1 MNTYTT
7 FKPHTFYHATYTGP
21 GEFYSGIRT
30 GERVIVATDTNVRLW
45 VSIRSL
51 ENPGASLSVS
61 EIHYDR
67 LTDITE
73 AAN

>member
-1 MNTYTT
+1 MT
-7 FKPHTFYHATYTGP
+7 FNPHTLYHATYTGP
-21 GEFYSGIRT
+21 GEFYSGIRR
-30 GERVIVATDTNVRLW
+30 GERVIVATDQNVKLW

-73 AAN
+73 ATN

>member
-30 GERVIVATDTNVRLW
+30 GERVIVDTGNNVQWW

-51 ENPGASLSVS
+51 ENPGASLSVDN
-61 EIHYDR
+61 IHYDR

-73 AAN
+73 AAI